1 MSPQTS
7 IFFFNLTTVN
17 CFLVKKKKTLHSG
30 FLSSFNFEGTWQ
42 SISDLQEMIVLKL
55 KEIHLRI
62 LYSLWAIKVS

>member
-17 CFLVKKKKTLHSG
+17 CFLVKKKTLHSG